1 MDTNLPENRFPAR
14 DDSMP
19 ARSSG
24 TPARD
29 NGSTDRG
36 DSFAACGHGTPVRRY
51 GITGGIGSGKSHVC
65 RMLEARGLPVFY
77 CDDEAKRL
85 LRTDPALRQAL
96 TREVGPALY
105 AGPGGQLVKPVL
117 AAYLCRGRAFAARID
132 AIVWPRVAEA
142 FRTWCAGQ
150 CAPTLLM
157 ECALLFESGFDR
169 LTDRS
174 VLVSA
179 PEETRIARLMRRD
192 GVSRAKAKQWIS
204 LQMPEEEK
212 RKRADFVIDNSDG
225 ADLPAQI
232 RRIWGD

>member
-1 MDTNLPENRFPAR
+1 MDTNHPETRFPDYGNSTPDR
-14 DDSMP
+14 DHGIAD
-19 ARSSG
+19 RS
-24 TPARD
+24 
-29 NGSTDRG
+29 
-36 DSFAACGHGTPVRRY
+36 HGTSVRCY

-77 CDDEAKRL
+77 CDNEAKHL
-85 LRTDPALRQAL
+85 LRTDPALRRAL
-96 TREVGPALY
+96 TREVGPDLY

-132 AIVWPRVAEA
+132 ALVWPRVAEA

-179 PEETRIARLMRRD
+179 PEKTRIARLMRRD
-192 GVSRAKAKQWIS
+192 GVSREKAKQWIS

-232 RRIWGD
+232 RRIWGC